1 MSPEFIAAEMALF
14 REQAREVDVIVT
26 TALVPGAK
34 APILVPRDVVET
46 LKPGSVI
53 VDLAAEQGGNCEL
66 TVPDQVTTHN
76 GVKIVGYTDLTS
88 RMAGVASRFFAN
100 NVTNLL
106 ADMGGGA
113 GWKVDLDDDVIRPAL
128 VVYRGEVLPR
138 PAKPPEPSPRHSSP
152 PKTQRP
158 PPADAK
164 PKQTQLMSPTRRA
177 WGTTAGGFLATVIVF
192 IVGRFVP
199 ADFLQHCTV
208 FVLAC
213 FVGWQVIWS
222 VSPSLHTPLMS
233 VTNAISGI
241 IVIGGMLQ
249 ISGQVNAATL
259 LGVVAVFVAAIN
271 VSGGFLVT
279 QRMLRMFRSEGP
291 ER

>member
-1 MSPEFIAAEMALF
+1 
-14 REQAREVDVIVT
+14 
-26 TALVPGAK
+26 VPGTK
-34 APILVPRDVVET
+34 APILVPREVVNA
-46 LKPGSVI
+46 LKRGSVV

-66 TVPDQVTTHN
+66 TVPDTVVEHG
-76 GVKIVGYTDLTS
+76 GVRIVGYTDLTS
-88 RMAGVASRFFAN
+88 RMAAVASRFFAN
-100 NVTNLL
+100 NIAHLL
-106 ADMGGGA
+106 SDMGGA
-113 GWKVDLDDDVIRPAL
+113 AKWKVDLDDDVIRPAL
-128 VVYRGEVLPR
+128 VVHNGELLPR
-138 PAKPPEPSPRHSSP
+138 PAKPPEPTPAPHSLA
-152 PKTQRP
+152 PKTLRP
-158 PPADAK
+158 PPPDAK
-164 PKQTQLMSPTRRA
+164 PKQTDLMSPTRRA
-177 WGTTAGGFLATVIVF
+177 WGTTAGGFFATVLVF
-192 IVGRFVP
+192 IVGRFLP

-249 ISGQVNAATL
+249 VSGQTSLASI

-279 QRMLRMFRSEGP
+279 QRMLRMFRREGSA
-291 ER
+291 R